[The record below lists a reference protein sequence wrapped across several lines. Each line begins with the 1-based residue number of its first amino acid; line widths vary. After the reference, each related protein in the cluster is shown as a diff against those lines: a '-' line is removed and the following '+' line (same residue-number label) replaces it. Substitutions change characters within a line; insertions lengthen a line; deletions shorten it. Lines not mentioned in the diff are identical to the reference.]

1 MLIDKMYDSKRVLM
15 FISLCILYKL
25 LVFVSLEFLLFWEI
39 NICVFFNN
47 KLMFFGIFGF
57 YKRGWYN
64 YVVFF

>member
-1 MLIDKMYDSKRVLM
+1 MLIDKMYESKRVLM

-47 KLMFFGIFGF
+47 KLIWFL
-57 YKRGWYN
+57 
-64 YVVFF
+64 